1 MRDRHRTLSEQEGEQ
16 RRREGAGKDIR
27 LRSHQ
32 AEKKGGEGDTGG
44 FSKAQVKTKIK
55 SLEKWKRKNGKLS
68 ELDQNLLLE
77 LKSLD
82 KKQRIEEKSK
92 KDLEQSEHQRK
103 MFEEAVKNVGADV
116 STLELPKVIQLEDE
130 AEDEKNVEIQPKA
143 NKKKNTSKTKTA
155 PGLNENQSS
164 RMELVFPAGEG
175 TEEGA
180 FSKPSVQ
187 ESLNKIKLRNEMK
200 KKMSLDSLKSKK
212 TKPTKESQKATTK
225 VEKTKGKGVQAKESD
240 SKEFKTKV
248 AKEALPDTAIT
259 SLFVLPKKKG
269 KVKLRGK
276 KKKASQEEDCDEST
290 KSSVDNFDYNQV
302 MPLEV
307 EAGTLNYFA
316 PLQCNALLPKLENKT
331 STDAASGKPIT
342 KCVSQSKEA
351 VKTDK
356 RGKRK
361 KEEYLERNS
370 HRFIKGDF
378 QLMAFAQDFLH
389 IKECEEAES
398 NFRRLNP

>member
-1 MRDRHRTLSEQEGEQ
+1 M
-16 RRREGAGKDIR
+16 
-27 LRSHQ
+27 
-32 AEKKGGEGDTGG
+32 
-44 FSKAQVKTKIK
+44 
-55 SLEKWKRKNGKLS
+55 
-68 ELDQNLLLE
+68 
-77 LKSLD
+77 
-82 KKQRIEEKSK
+82 
-92 KDLEQSEHQRK
+92 
-103 MFEEAVKNVGADV
+103 
-116 STLELPKVIQLEDE
+116 
-130 AEDEKNVEIQPKA
+130 
-143 NKKKNTSKTKTA
+143 
-155 PGLNENQSS
+155 
-164 RMELVFPAGEG
+164 GEG

-212 TKPTKESQKATTK
+212 TKPTKESQKQTTK
-225 VEKTKGKGVQAKESD
+225 VEKTKGKGVQAKQSD

-259 SLFVLPKKKG
+259 SLFVQPKKKG

-316 PLQCNALLPKLENKT
+316 PLQCNALLPKNEIKT

>member
-27 LRSHQ
+27 LRSAE

-130 AEDEKNVEIQPKA
+130 AEDEENVETQPKA

-155 PGLNENQSS
+155 PGLNENQSL

-212 TKPTKESQKATTK
+212 TKPTKESQKPTTK
-225 VEKTKGKGVQAKESD
+225 VEKTNGKGVQAKESD
-240 SKEFKTKV
+240 SKELKTKV

-259 SLFVLPKKKG
+259 SLFVQPKKKG

-290 KSSVDNFDYNQV
+290 KSSVDDFDYNQV

-316 PLQCNALLPKLENKT
+316 PLLPKHENKT

-342 KCVSQSKEA
+342 KCVSQSKET

>member
-16 RRREGAGKDIR
+16 RRREGTGKDIR
-27 LRSHQ
+27 LRSAE
-32 AEKKGGEGDTGG
+32 AEKKGGKCDTGG

-130 AEDEKNVEIQPKA
+130 AEDEENVETQSKA
-143 NKKKNTSKTKTA
+143 NKKKNTPKTKTA
-155 PGLNENQSS
+155 PGLNENQSL

-212 TKPTKESQKATTK
+212 TKPTKESQKPTTK

-240 SKEFKTKV
+240 SKELKTKE

-259 SLFVLPKKKG
+259 SLLIVQPKKKG

-316 PLQCNALLPKLENKT
+316 PLLPKNENKT
-331 STDAASGKPIT
+331 STDAANGKPIT
-342 KCVSQSKEA
+342 KCVSQSKET

>member
-1 MRDRHRTLSEQEGEQ
+1 M
-16 RRREGAGKDIR
+16 
-27 LRSHQ
+27 
-32 AEKKGGEGDTGG
+32 
-44 FSKAQVKTKIK
+44 
-55 SLEKWKRKNGKLS
+55 
-68 ELDQNLLLE
+68 
-77 LKSLD
+77 
-82 KKQRIEEKSK
+82 
-92 KDLEQSEHQRK
+92 
-103 MFEEAVKNVGADV
+103 
-116 STLELPKVIQLEDE
+116 
-130 AEDEKNVEIQPKA
+130 
-143 NKKKNTSKTKTA
+143 
-155 PGLNENQSS
+155 
-164 RMELVFPAGEG
+164 
-175 TEEGA
+175 
-180 FSKPSVQ
+180 
-187 ESLNKIKLRNEMK
+187 
-200 KKMSLDSLKSKK
+200 
-212 TKPTKESQKATTK
+212 
-225 VEKTKGKGVQAKESD
+225 EKTKGKGVQAKESD
-240 SKEFKTKV
+240 SNEFKTKV

-259 SLFVLPKKKG
+259 SQLVQPKKKG
-269 KVKLRGK
+269 KVKVRGK

-316 PLQCNALLPKLENKT
+316 PLQCNALLPKNENKT

-342 KCVSQSKEA
+342 KCVSQSKET

>member
-27 LRSHQ
+27 LRSAE

-103 MFEEAVKNVGADV
+103 MFEEAAKNVRVDV

-130 AEDEKNVEIQPKA
+130 AEDEENVETQPKA

-155 PGLNENQSS
+155 PGLNENQSL

-212 TKPTKESQKATTK
+212 TKPTKESQKPTTK

-240 SKEFKTKV
+240 SKEFKTKE
-248 AKEALPDTAIT
+248 AKETLPDTAIT
-259 SLFVLPKKKG
+259 SLFAQPKKKG

-316 PLQCNALLPKLENKT
+316 PLLPKHENKT

-342 KCVSQSKEA
+342 KCVSQSKET